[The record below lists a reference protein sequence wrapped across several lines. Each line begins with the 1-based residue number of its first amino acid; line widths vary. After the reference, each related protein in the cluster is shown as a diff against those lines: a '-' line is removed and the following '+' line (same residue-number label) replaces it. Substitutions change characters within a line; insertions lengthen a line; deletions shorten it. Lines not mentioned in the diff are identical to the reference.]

1 MKSTLVKAD
10 GKTKLK
16 DIDTRAKSVDDK
28 EEGQALSA
36 LLRVRLRDLQERL
49 YAENK
54 RSLLLVFQA
63 MDTGGK
69 DGAIRK
75 LLTGIDPAGVRV
87 TSFKAPSVE
96 ELSHDF
102 LWRVHQ
108 HAPADGMIGVWN
120 RSHYEDV
127 LIVRVHK
134 MIEQAKW
141 EQRYQN
147 INNFEKMLVDNDTKI
162 VKFFLMISKDEQKE
176 RLQDRLDEPDKNWK
190 FNPGDLAERKLW
202 DDYLEAYQDMVRTCS
217 TEIAPWYI
225 VPSDRKWARSLAI
238 AQKVVE
244 VLEEMNPQPPKVDFD
259 PAKIIIK

>member
-10 GKTKLK
+10 DKIKLSK
-16 DIDTRAKSVDDK
+16 IDTRAKSVDGK
-28 EEGQALSA
+28 EEGRALSA
-36 LLRVRLRDLQERL
+36 LLRVRLLDLQERL

-75 LLTGIDPAGVRV
+75 LMTGLDPAGVRI

-134 MIEQAKW
+134 MIEKAKW
-141 EQRYQN
+141 EQRYEN
-147 INNFEKMLVDNDTKI
+147 INNFEKMLHDNGTVI

-202 DDYLEAYQDMVRTCS
+202 DDYLEAYQDMLRACS
-217 TEIAPWYI
+217 TEIAPWYV
-225 VPSDRKWARSLAI
+225 VPADRKWARSLAI
-238 AQKVVE
+238 MQKVVE
-244 VLEEMNPQPPKVDFD
+244 VLEEMNPQVPKVDFD
-259 PAKIIIK
+259 PTKITID